1 MKMSQRFHNLT
12 TYPDVGQ
19 TIKLIRK
26 NKNMSQRD
34 VADDIPLST
43 YRKIENDVS
52 VPTLVNFFSILSN
65 LEISLIEFMFIHNKN
80 RYITKESLLYTFKN
94 LSHTLNKSKLKAFI
108 KDCKEYL
115 RYQTDKDIKNML
127 VAMEALQILDY
138 ENDREKAAE
147 MCQKINSELK
157 AKEHWFY
164 WDALVAQTIML
175 YLDNDS
181 AYILASKIREAFDYY
196 DDLYPAKASKVRVLL
211 NLAYCLKL
219 NNDILSAEPHVDQA
233 LKESKKLAEKYLY
246 YDALYKKAEIL
257 LAKHQRVEANR
268 LAQESFDGLAFLNKR
283 EFLADNKADWELM
296 LKKYAK

>member
-1 MKMSQRFHNLT
+1 MSQKFHNLT
-12 TYPDVGQ
+12 TYSNVGQ

-26 NKNMSQRD
+26 KKNLSQGY
-34 VADDIPLST
+34 VANDIPLST

-65 LEISLIEFMFIHNKN
+65 LEISLIEFMYIHNKN
-80 RYITKESLLYTFKN
+80 RYITKESLLYAFKN
-94 LSHTLNKSKLKAFI
+94 LSHTLNKTKLKAFI
-108 KDCKEYL
+108 KDCKQYL
-115 RYQTDKDIKNML
+115 SYQTDQDIKNML

-138 ENDREKAAE
+138 ENNREKAAE
-147 MCQKINSELK
+147 MCQAINNELK
-157 AKEHWFY
+157 AKEDWFY

-175 YLDNDS
+175 YLDNES
-181 AYILASKIREAFDYY
+181 ADILATKIREAFDYY
-196 DDLYPAKASKVRVLL
+196 DDIYPAKASKVRVLL

-219 NNDILSAEPHVDQA
+219 NNDILSAEKHVDLA
-233 LKESKKLAEKYLY
+233 LKESKNLAEKYLY

-283 EFLADNKADWELM
+283 EFLADNKADWEIM

>member
-1 MKMSQRFHNLT
+1 MSQKIHNLS
-12 TYPDVGQ
+12 TYSQVGQ
-19 TIKLIRK
+19 TIKSIRK
-26 NKNMSQRD
+26 KKNLSQMD
-34 VADDIPLST
+34 VANDIPLST

-52 VPTLVNFFSILSN
+52 IPTLANFFSILAN
-65 LEISLIEFMFIHNKN
+65 LEISLIEFMFIHDKN
-80 RYITKESLLYTFKN
+80 RYITKESLLYAFKD
-94 LSHTLNKSKLKAFI
+94 LSHTLNKTKLKAFI
-108 KDCKEYL
+108 RDCKHYL
-115 RYQTDKDIKNML
+115 SYQKDKDIKNML
-127 VAMEALQILDY
+127 TAIEALQILDY
-138 ENDREKAAE
+138 ENNREKAAE
-147 MCQKINSELK
+147 MCQKINQELK
-157 AKEHWFY
+157 TKDNWFY

-181 AYILASKIREAFDYY
+181 AYILAIKIREAFDYY

-219 NNDILSAEPHVDQA
+219 NNDILSAEQYVDLA
-233 LKESKKLAEKYLY
+233 LKESKNLAEKYLY

-283 EFLADNKADWELM
+283 EFLADNKADWEIM

>member
-1 MKMSQRFHNLT
+1 MSQKFHNLT
-12 TYPDVGQ
+12 TYSNVGQ

-26 NKNMSQRD
+26 KKNLSQGY
-34 VADDIPLST
+34 VAADIPLST
-43 YRKIENDVS
+43 YRKIENDVT

-65 LEISLIEFMFIHNKN
+65 LEISLIEFMYIHNKN
-80 RYITKESLLYTFKN
+80 RYITKERLLYTFKN
-94 LSHTLNKSKLKAFI
+94 LSHTLNKTKLKAFI
-108 KDCKEYL
+108 KDCKQYL
-115 RYQTDKDIKNML
+115 SFQTDQDIKNML

-138 ENDREKAAE
+138 ENNREKAAE
-147 MCQKINSELK
+147 MCQAINNELK
-157 AKEHWFY
+157 TKENWFY

-175 YLDNDS
+175 YLDNES
-181 AYILASKIREAFDYY
+181 ADILASKIRDAFDYY

-219 NNDILSAEPHVDQA
+219 NNDILSAEKQVDIA
-233 LKESKKLAEKYLY
+233 LKESKNLDEKYLY

-257 LAKHQRVEANR
+257 LAKDQRVEANR

-283 EFLADNKADWELM
+283 EFLADNKADWEIM

>member
-1 MKMSQRFHNLT
+1 
-12 TYPDVGQ
+12 
-19 TIKLIRK
+19 
-26 NKNMSQRD
+26 
-34 VADDIPLST
+34 
-43 YRKIENDVS
+43 
-52 VPTLVNFFSILSN
+52 
-65 LEISLIEFMFIHNKN
+65 

-94 LSHTLNKSKLKAFI
+94 LSHTLNKTRLKVFI
-108 KDCKEYL
+108 KDCKKYL
-115 RYQTDKDIKNML
+115 SYQADQDIKNML

-138 ENDREKAAE
+138 ENNREKAAE
-147 MCQKINSELK
+147 MCQAINNELK
-157 AKEHWFY
+157 AKEDWFY

-175 YLDNDS
+175 YLDNES
-181 AYILASKIREAFDYY
+181 ADILATKIREAFDYY

-219 NNDILSAEPHVDQA
+219 NNDILSAEKHVDLA
-233 LKESKKLAEKYLY
+233 LKESKNLAEKYLY

-283 EFLADNKADWELM
+283 EFLADNKADWEIM